1 MPIHLTRN
9 SYLISLLIAIVGLV
23 NSARATHYRA
33 GEITYKQLVAYTY
46 EISVIT
52 YTDPVNTGADRTE
65 LEVNYGDGKSEI
77 VPRSNGNGQIVDAD
91 LNNRIKKN
99 IYTSIHTYP
108 GPFNYTIWISD
119 PNRID
124 QIRNIN
130 GGNSVQIPFYVESLL
145 TIKEGI
151 GNNQS
156 PVLLL
161 PPIDVGC
168 IFQTFTHNPA
178 AYDPDGDSLAFSI
191 VAPKRAVGVD
201 VQNFTIP
208 IFSDSFA
215 IDINTGQL
223 TWNKPVQEGH
233 YNWAILIREFRGG
246 KLIGFVIRDMQ
257 VYINGNCNNSPPVI
271 SNHIDTCV
279 EANQFFQKV
288 IRGSDPNPGQTI
300 KMSYFGSPFVQ
311 LNSPATINPA
321 EPSGPAGGIAGT
333 FSWRPSCNAIR
344 YRPHMAVF
352 KVTDNDVT
360 KPLSAI
366 NYWNIKVVGPAP
378 KNVKIRL
385 DSNGFRLTWDR
396 DTCRLAFG
404 YNIYR
409 RIDSSFW
416 KHGTCETGVPAS
428 TGYVLYDTTRG
439 VNNTQFFDNNNG
451 KGISPFIRYC
461 YIITSSYYPRNENGT
476 VILVGERTESYASD
490 EVCDMVLRTKPII
503 TKVSVRNT
511 GTLDGSMQ
519 IDWIKPTS
527 LDTTQFPPPYS
538 MQLQRGTSLRG
549 PFTNIGSAYNFATFS
564 SLSDLSYIDSFL
576 NTTNTSYYYKVQFS
590 ASRDAVLKVIEESS
604 LAGSVY
610 LNANPTNRSIL
621 LKWNPETPWINKEAK
636 IFRQIGLN
644 TFNLVGLTQT
654 QSFLDTGLV
663 NGQSYCYQIETK
675 GNYDTNYYPAP
686 IYNFSQLVCAIPI
699 DTIRPCAP
707 ILSIDTPCQ
716 NFTILEIKLHWK
728 YPASCDQDVVKYR
741 IYWKKN
747 LKEKWELID
756 SVPLGTNEYIDSRE
770 KLKFSIAGCYA
781 VSAVDS
787 FENESFLD
795 NEKCVDNCPYYSIP
809 NVFSPG
815 LDGLN
820 DVLKPFPYRFIDD
833 IHLQIYNR
841 WGQLVFE
848 TRNLDF
854 TWDGTDQKNGKA
866 LSEGVY
872 YYLLDINESYLAGS
886 KKRSNRGTLT
896 IIR

>member
-1 MPIHLTRN
+1 
-9 SYLISLLIAIVGLV
+9 
-23 NSARATHYRA
+23 
-33 GEITYKQLVAYTY
+33 
-46 EISVIT
+46 
-52 YTDPVNTGADRTE
+52 
-65 LEVNYGDGKSEI
+65 
-77 VPRSNGNGQIVDAD
+77 
-91 LNNRIKKN
+91 
-99 IYTSIHTYP
+99 
-108 GPFNYTIWISD
+108 
-119 PNRID
+119 
-124 QIRNIN
+124 
-130 GGNSVQIPFYVESLL
+130 
-145 TIKEGI
+145 
-151 GNNQS
+151 
-156 PVLLL
+156 
-161 PPIDVGC
+161 
-168 IFQTFTHNPA
+168 
-178 AYDPDGDSLAFSI
+178 
-191 VAPKRAVGVD
+191 
-201 VQNFTIP
+201 
-208 IFSDSFA
+208 
-215 IDINTGQL
+215 
-223 TWNKPVQEGH
+223 
-233 YNWAILIREFRGG
+233 
-246 KLIGFVIRDMQ
+246 
-257 VYINGNCNNSPPVI
+257 
-271 SNHIDTCV
+271 
-279 EANQFFQKV
+279 
-288 IRGSDPNPGQTI
+288 
-300 KMSYFGSPFVQ
+300 
-311 LNSPATINPA
+311 
-321 EPSGPAGGIAGT
+321 
-333 FSWRPSCNAIR
+333 
-344 YRPHMAVF
+344 
-352 KVTDNDVT
+352 
-360 KPLSAI
+360 
-366 NYWNIKVVGPAP
+366 
-378 KNVKIRL
+378 
-385 DSNGFRLTWDR
+385 
-396 DTCRLAFG
+396 
-404 YNIYR
+404 
-409 RIDSSFW
+409 
-416 KHGTCETGVPAS
+416 
-428 TGYVLYDTTRG
+428 
-439 VNNTQFFDNNNG
+439 
-451 KGISPFIRYC
+451 
-461 YIITSSYYPRNENGT
+461 
-476 VILVGERTESYASD
+476 
-490 EVCDMVLRTKPII
+490 
-503 TKVSVRNT
+503 
-511 GTLDGSMQ
+511 
-519 IDWIKPTS
+519 
-527 LDTTQFPPPYS
+527 
-538 MQLQRGTSLRG
+538 
-549 PFTNIGSAYNFATFS
+549 
-564 SLSDLSYIDSFL
+564 
-576 NTTNTSYYYKVQFS
+576 
-590 ASRDAVLKVIEESS
+590 
-604 LAGSVY
+604 VY

-699 DTIRPCAP
+699 DTIKPCAP

>member
-1 MPIHLTRN
+1 M
-9 SYLISLLIAIVGLV
+9 IVAGLS
-23 NSARATHYRA
+23 NSALATHYRA

-52 YTDPVNTGADRTE
+52 YTDPVNTGADRSE
-65 LEVNYGDGKSEI
+65 LEVHYGDGKSEI
-77 VPRSNGNGQIVDAD
+77 VPRSNGNGQIVNAD

-130 GGNSVQIPFYVESLL
+130 GGSSVNIPFYVESLL

-168 IFQTFTHNPA
+168 IYETFTHNPA
-178 AYDPDGDSLAFSI
+178 AYDPDGDSLAFTI
-191 VAPKRAVGVD
+191 IAPKRSIGVE

-208 IFSDSFA
+208 LFLDSFA

-223 TWNKPVQEGH
+223 TWNKPIQEGH

-246 KLIGFVIRDMQ
+246 KLIGFVVRDMQ

-271 SNHIDTCV
+271 SKHIDTCV
-279 EANQFFQKV
+279 EANQFFQKLV
-288 IRGSDPNPGQTI
+288 KATDPNPGQTI
-300 KMSYFGSPFVQ
+300 KMTYYGSPFVQ
-311 LNSPATINPA
+311 MNSPATMNPL
-321 EPSGPAGGIAGT
+321 EPTGPAGGISGT

-378 KNVKIRL
+378 KNVKISL
-385 DSNGFRLTWDR
+385 DSNGFRISWDR

-409 RIDSSFW
+409 RVDSSYW
-416 KHGTCETGVPAS
+416 KHGPCETGVPSS

-439 VNNTQFFDNNNG
+439 VNNTQYFDNNNG

-476 VILVGERTESYASD
+476 VILVGERTESYASE
-490 EVCDMVLRTKPII
+490 EVCNMMMRRKPII
-503 TKVSVRNT
+503 TKVSVQNT
-511 GTLDGSMQ
+511 SLTEGSIQ
-519 IDWIKPTS
+519 VDWIKPTE
-527 LDTTQFPPPYS
+527 LDTTQYPPPYS
-538 MQLQRGTSLRG
+538 MQLRRSNNPIGT
-549 PFTNIGSAYNFATFS
+549 FMNIGSAYNFNTFE
-564 SLSDLSYIDSFL
+564 SLNDISYIDTPL
-576 NTTNTSYYYKVQFS
+576 NTSNNTYYYKVQFLS
-590 ASRDAVLKVIEESS
+590 TQDGKLKLIEESS
-604 LAGSVY
+604 TAGSVY
-610 LNANPTNRSIL
+610 LKAHPTNRSIL
-621 LKWNPETPWINKEAK
+621 FKWNPETPWLNKEAT
-636 IFRQIGLN
+636 IFRQIGSN
-644 TFNLVGLTQT
+644 QYSLVGFTKKQE
-654 QSFLDTGLV
+654 FLDTGLV
-663 NGQSYCYQIETK
+663 NGQTYCYRIETK
-675 GNYDTNYYPAP
+675 GNYDTSFYPAS
-686 IYNFSQLVCAIPI
+686 IFNFSQIICSIPI
-699 DTIRPCAP
+699 DTIRPCVPA
-707 ILSIDTPCQ
+707 LNIDTPCQ
-716 NFTILEIKLHWK
+716 NFNLLEVKLHWI
-728 YPASCDQDVVKYR
+728 YPPSCNQDVVKYR

-756 SVPLGTNEYIDSRE
+756 SVPVGTSQYLDIRE

-781 VSAVDS
+781 VTAVDS
-787 FENESFLD
+787 FENESYFD
-795 NEKCVDNCPYYSIP
+795 NEKCVDNCPFYNIP

-815 LDGLN
+815 TDGKN
-820 DVLKPFPYRFIDD
+820 DLLKPFPYRFIDD
-833 IHLQIYNR
+833 IQLQIYNR

-848 TRNLDF
+848 TQNLDIN
-854 TWDGTDQKNGKA
+854 WDGTDQKSGKA

-872 YYLLDINESYLAGS
+872 YYILDINESYLAGS
-886 KKRSNRGTLT
+886 KKRSNRGTIT